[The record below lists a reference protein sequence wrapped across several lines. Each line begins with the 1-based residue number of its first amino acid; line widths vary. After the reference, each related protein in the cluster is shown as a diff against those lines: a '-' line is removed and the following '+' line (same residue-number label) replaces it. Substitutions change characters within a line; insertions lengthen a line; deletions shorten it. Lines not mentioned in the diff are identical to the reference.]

1 MCFVFELIKAYTSA
15 ALYILHVVSRYLLTI
30 INEYF
35 STYFTTA
42 IVRILKRHYLYVI
55 FCLFSL
61 VHVC

>member
-15 ALYILHVVSRYLLTI
+15 ALYILHVVSRYL

-55 FCLFSL
+55 F
-61 VHVC
+61 